1 MKHFDS
7 ILYALGQ
14 LNEYV
19 KDFFH
24 NKKKIIQL
32 DLAEQGVQ
40 ILSKIIGRFI
50 IFIFFI
56 FFLLF
61 GSITLSIGL
70 SIYFNSFITGFGIV
84 TALYLV
90 LIGVVIVFRRPL
102 ITSPIVNMILKDFY
116 N

>member
-14 LNEYV
+14 LSEYV
-19 KDFFH
+19 KDFLD

-32 DLAEQGVQ
+32 DLAEKGIQ
-40 ILSKIIGRFI
+40 ILSKIIGRFV
-50 IFIFFI
+50 IFFFFI
-56 FFLLF
+56 FFLWF

-70 SIYFNSFITGFGIV
+70 SIYLNSFLAGFGIV
-84 TALYLV
+84 TLLYLV
-90 LIGVVIVFRRPL
+90 LIGIVIVFRRTL